1 MAITSAE
8 IHNQSFSIDRKGY
21 DVDEVDVFLEHV
33 ADEIDGLNQQIA
45 SLQSQIGEDTFAG
58 FDRPA
63 TFDDEVFDE
72 PEPEHAAE
80 QEDQPAD
87 SIDPTILAEKDAAI
101 AEKDAAIAERDAR
114 IAELEKQ
121 LESKKADG
129 NAIAQ
134 ALIIAQRSADEIL
147 ANAKADAA
155 ATVKDAEDEADRI
168 LDKAE
173 NDRQKVID
181 AIHKLEDDREEARE
195 DYRDLLND
203 FITDA
208 TRKLAEIG
216 EKAPKAAGALA
227 SGQHGRYA
235 THVDSE
241 PVVKEA
247 AATAP
252 QAPLTVDGSDA
263 YDDAHAIPAA
273 VPAAA
278 VTAASPAVTGSVA
291 PVASSVEKDFSGFGD
306 AADDFEIDDLD

>member
-63 TFDDEVFDE
+63 TFDDE

-80 QEDQPAD
+80 QDDQPAD
-87 SIDPTILAEKDAAI
+87 SIDPTILAEKDV
-101 AEKDAAIAERDAR
+101 AIAERDAR

-155 ATVKDAEDEADRI
+155 ATIKDAEDESDRI

-181 AIHKLEDDREEARE
+181 AIHKLENDREEARE

-216 EKAPKAAGALA
+216 EKAPKAAGALT

-235 THVDSE
+235 THVDPE

-263 YDDAHAIPAA
+263 YDNAPAMPVA

-278 VTAASPAVTGSVA
+278 ATGASPAITGSVA

>member
-21 DVDEVDVFLEHV
+21 DVDEVDVFLVHV

-72 PEPEHAAE
+72 PEPEPAAE
-80 QEDQPAD
+80 QDDQPAD
-87 SIDPTILAEKDAAI
+87 SIDPTIL

-155 ATVKDAEDEADRI
+155 ATIKDAEDESDRI

-181 AIHKLEDDREEARE
+181 AIHKLENDREEARE

-208 TRKLAEIG
+208 SRRLAEIG
-216 EKAPKAAGALA
+216 EKAPKTAGALT

-241 PVVKEA
+241 PAVKEA

-263 YDDAHAIPAA
+263 YDDAPA
-273 VPAAA
+273 VPVAVPAAAA

>member
-63 TFDDEVFDE
+63 TFDDEAFNE

-80 QEDQPAD
+80 QDDQPAD
-87 SIDPTILAEKDAAI
+87 SVDPAIL

-155 ATVKDAEDEADRI
+155 ATIKDAEDEADRI

-263 YDDAHAIPAA
+263 YDDAPAIPAA

-278 VTAASPAVTGSVA
+278 VTAASP
-291 PVASSVEKDFSGFGD
+291 
-306 AADDFEIDDLD
+306 

>member
-63 TFDDEVFDE
+63 TFDDEAFD
-72 PEPEHAAE
+72 EPEHAAE
-80 QEDQPAD
+80 QDDQPAD
-87 SIDPTILAEKDAAI
+87 SIDPTIL

-155 ATVKDAEDEADRI
+155 ATIKDAEDEADRI

-216 EKAPKAAGALA
+216 EKAPNAAGALA

-235 THVDSE
+235 THVEPE

-263 YDDAHAIPAA
+263 YDDAPAIPAA

-278 VTAASPAVTGSVA
+278 VTAASPAVTGSAA

>member
-80 QEDQPAD
+80 QDDQPAD
-87 SIDPTILAEKDAAI
+87 SVDPAILAEKDAA
-101 AEKDAAIAERDAR
+101 

-181 AIHKLEDDREEARE
+181 AIHKLENDREEARE

-263 YDDAHAIPAA
+263 YDDAPAIPAA

>member
-33 ADEIDGLNQQIA
+33 ADEIDALNEQIA
-45 SLQSQIGEDTFAG
+45 SLQGQVSDDAFAG

-63 TFDDEVFDE
+63 VIEE
-72 PEPEHAAE
+72 EEPAQPEPTPAPAA
-80 QEDQPAD
+80 PA
-87 SIDPTILAEKDAAI
+87 IDESVLAEK
-101 AEKDAAIAERDAR
+101 DAR
-114 IAELEKQ
+114 IAELERQ
-121 LESKKADG
+121 LEAKKADD

-155 ATVKDAEDEADRI
+155 ATIKDAEDEADRI

-263 YDDAHAIPAA
+263 YDDAPAIPAA

>member
-45 SLQSQIGEDTFAG
+45 SLQSQVSEDTFAG

-63 TFDDEVFDE
+63 TFEDEAFDE
-72 PEPEHAAE
+72 PEPVVE
-80 QEDQPAD
+80 QEDQFAASVDPA
-87 SIDPTILAEKDAAI
+87 IL

-114 IAELEKQ
+114 IAELEEQ

-155 ATVKDAEDEADRI
+155 ATVKDAEDESDRI

-216 EKAPKAAGALA
+216 EKAPKAAGALT

-252 QAPLTVDGSDA
+252 QAPLCRR
-263 YDDAHAIPAA
+263 
-273 VPAAA
+273 
-278 VTAASPAVTGSVA
+278 
-291 PVASSVEKDFSGFGD
+291 
-306 AADDFEIDDLD
+306 LRCL

>member
-63 TFDDEVFDE
+63 TFDDEAFDE
-72 PEPEHAAE
+72 PEPEHVAE
-80 QEDQPAD
+80 QDGQPAG
-87 SIDPTILAEKDAAI
+87 SIDPTILAEKDAA
-101 AEKDAAIAERDAR
+101 

-155 ATVKDAEDEADRI
+155 ATIKDAEDEADRI

-235 THVDSE
+235 T
-241 PVVKEA
+241 P
-247 AATAP
+247 
-252 QAPLTVDGSDA
+252 
-263 YDDAHAIPAA
+263 AHR
-273 VPAAA
+273 
-278 VTAASPAVTGSVA
+278 
-291 PVASSVEKDFSGFGD
+291 
-306 AADDFEIDDLD
+306 